1 MKGLGKILSRY
12 AASAVGIGIFLLA
25 LNLTFFILFFLKVEY
40 NTPVVEDRV
49 RTIAAGISKQPDGT
63 FAISPEAR
71 QALDERYVWAMQLD
85 EDGNVI
91 WSDRLPED
99 MAKHYTASQIAAFS
113 RWYLH
118 EYPVYVWGDEDG
130 LLVLASPIDSEWK
143 YPMTMNAKVMDA
155 ALQWLPVVLLLNGL
169 AALLLALL
177 LGWRLFG
184 AVRPV
189 AQAIDQLA
197 DGEAVELAE
206 NGLLGALAADL
217 NRTSHTLS
225 QQKALLDKRDRT
237 RTQWIAGVSHDI
249 RTPLAIVQG
258 NAAQLAD
265 DDALPTEARRK
276 AQQIVR
282 HSQRLS
288 QLVSDLNLASKL
300 EYQMQPLTLAPFRP
314 AALLR
319 TAAADALN
327 ETDRDVQLD
336 VEIPPALE
344 ALQLTGDASLLGRA
358 IGNLLRNSL
367 THAHDPLA
375 IALTLAVQSGF
386 CLITVTDNGPGL
398 SDNVLKRLRAPLP
411 QEIPTHGLGL
421 ILVSQI
427 LAAHHGS
434 VNFQNQT
441 PHGLTVTLYLPL
453 T

>member
-1 MKGLGKILSRY
+1 MKGLGKILGRY

-25 LNLTFFILFFLKVEY
+25 LNLAFFVLFVLQVGH
-40 NTPVVEDRV
+40 NMPVVEDRL
-49 RTIAAGISKQPDGT
+49 RTIAAGVTKQMDGT
-63 FAISPEAR
+63 FTVSPEAR

-85 EDGNVI
+85 EDGSVV
-91 WSDRLPED
+91 WSDRLPD
-99 MAKHYTASQIAAFS
+99 DFSRHYTASQIAAFS

-118 EYPVYVWGDEDG
+118 DYPVYVWSDDDG
-130 LLVLASPIDSEWK
+130 LLVLASPIGSEWK
-143 YPMTMNAKVMDA
+143 YPMTMNSKVMDT
-155 ALQWLPVVLLLNGL
+155 ALRWLPVVLLLNGL

-197 DGEAVELAE
+197 DGQAVELAE

-217 NRTSHTLS
+217 NRTSRTLS
-225 QQKALLDKRDRT
+225 QQKTLLEKRDRT

-265 DDALPTEARRK
+265 DDTLPAEARRK
-276 AQQIVR
+276 ARQIVR

-300 EYQMQPLTLAPFRP
+300 EYEMQPLTLAPFRP

-327 ETDRDVQLD
+327 ETDRDVQLE
-336 VEIPPALE
+336 VEIPSELE

-367 THAHDPLA
+367 THAPDPLW
-375 IALTLAVQSGF
+375 ITLTLAVQESL
-386 CLITVTDNGPGL
+386 CIITIADNGPGL
-398 SDNVLKRLRAPLP
+398 SDDVLKRLRAPLP
-411 QEIPTHGLGL
+411 QELPTHGLGL
-421 ILVSQI
+421 ILVTQI
-427 LAAHHGS
+427 LAAHQGS
-434 VNFQNQT
+434 VHFQNQT

-453 T
+453 S

>member
-1 MKGLGKILSRY
+1 M
-12 AASAVGIGIFLLA
+12 AA
-25 LNLTFFILFFLKVEY
+25 
-40 NTPVVEDRV
+40 
-49 RTIAAGISKQPDGT
+49 
-63 FAISPEAR
+63 
-71 QALDERYVWAMQLD
+71 
-85 EDGNVI
+85 
-91 WSDRLPED
+91 
-99 MAKHYTASQIAAFS
+99 
-113 RWYLH
+113 
-118 EYPVYVWGDEDG
+118 
-130 LLVLASPIDSEWK
+130 
-143 YPMTMNAKVMDA
+143 
-155 ALQWLPVVLLLNGL
+155 VVLLLNGL

-265 DDALPTEARRK
+265 DDALPIEARRK

-300 EYQMQPLTLAPFRP
+300 EYEMQPLTLAPFRP

-367 THAHDPLA
+367 THAPDPLA
-375 IALTLAVQSGF
+375 ITLTLAVQSGF

-398 SDNVLKRLRAPLP
+398 SDDVLQRLRAPLP
-411 QEIPTHGLGL
+411 QELPTHGLGL

-441 PHGLTVTLYLPL
+441 PQGLTATLYLPL
-453 T
+453 TWKHQKAAPIFTFVKTSAAFHRLLSVLNRLSLGPVGGPVQIFLSFKHYDPLRRLSIACIKCSNGVTWEQLKRSDHDDITQSQRPLLVRQW

>member
-1 MKGLGKILSRY
+1 MKGLGKILGRY
-12 AASAVGIGIFLLA
+12 AASAAGIGIFLLA
-25 LNLTFFILFFLKVEY
+25 LNFAFFVLFFLKVEH

-49 RTIAAGISKQPDGT
+49 RTIAAGIAKQPDGT
-63 FAISPEAR
+63 FTVSTEAR
-71 QALDERYVWAMQLD
+71 QALDERYIWAMQLD
-85 EDGNVI
+85 EDGSVI

-99 MAKHYTASQIAAFS
+99 MAQHYTASQIAAFS

-118 EYPVYVWGDEDG
+118 EYPVYVWSDDDG
-130 LLVLASPIDSEWK
+130 LLVLGSPIGSEWK

-155 ALQWLPVVLLLNGL
+155 ALRWLPGVLLLNVL

-189 AQAIDQLA
+189 AQAIDQLS
-197 DGEAVELAE
+197 DGQTVELAE

-217 NRTSHTLS
+217 NRTSRTLS
-225 QQKALLDKRDRT
+225 QQQALLDKRDRT

-282 HSQRLS
+282 HSKRLS

-300 EYQMQPLTLAPFRP
+300 EYQMQPLTLSPFRP

-327 ETDRDVQLD
+327 ETDRDIQFD
-336 VEIPPALE
+336 VEIPPELE
-344 ALQLTGDASLLGRA
+344 NLQLIGDASLLGRA

-367 THAHDPLA
+367 THAPDPLE
-375 IALTLAVQSGF
+375 ITLTLAVQENL
-386 CLITVTDNGPGL
+386 CIITITDNGPGL
-398 SDNVLKRLRAPLP
+398 NDNVLKRLRAPLP
-411 QEIPTHGLGL
+411 QELPTHGLGL
-421 ILVSQI
+421 ILVTQF
-427 LAAHHGS
+427 LTAHQGS
-434 VNFQNQT
+434 VHFQNQT
-441 PHGLTVTLYLPL
+441 PRGLTVTLYLPL

>member
-25 LNLTFFILFFLKVEY
+25 LNLVMFVLFFFETDY
-40 NTPVVEDRV
+40 NAPVVKDRI
-49 RTIAAGISKQPDGT
+49 RTIATGLVQQPDGT
-63 FAISPEAR
+63 FTLSAEAR

-85 EDGNVI
+85 DDGNVV
-91 WSDRLPED
+91 WSDRLPKD
-99 MAKHYTASQIAAFS
+99 MDKHYTSAQIAAFS

-118 EYPVYVWGDEDG
+118 EYPVYVWGDDDG
-130 LLVLASPIDSEWK
+130 LLVLASPVGSEWK
-143 YPMTMNAKVMDA
+143 YPMTMNAQVMNDA
-155 ALQWLPVVLLLNGL
+155 LRWLPVVLVLNVL

-197 DGEAVELAE
+197 DGQAVSLAE
-206 NGLLGALAADL
+206 NGLLGGLAADL
-217 NRTSHTLS
+217 NRTSRTLS

-265 DDALPTEARRK
+265 DETLPIEARRK

-282 HSQRLS
+282 HSRRLS

-336 VEIPPALE
+336 VAIPPE
-344 ALQLTGDASLLGRA
+344 AETLQLTGDASLLGRA

-367 THAHDPLA
+367 LHAPDPLL
-375 IALTLAVQSGF
+375 ITLTLAIQSNM
-386 CLITVTDNGPGL
+386 CLITVQDNGPGL
-398 SDNVLKRLRAPLP
+398 SDDVLRRLRAPLP
-411 QEIPTHGLGL
+411 QELPTHGLGL
-421 ILVSQI
+421 ILVTQI
-427 LAAHHGS
+427 LAAHHGM
-434 VNFQNQT
+434 VHFQNQT
-441 PHGLTVTLYLPL
+441 PHGLMVTLYLPI